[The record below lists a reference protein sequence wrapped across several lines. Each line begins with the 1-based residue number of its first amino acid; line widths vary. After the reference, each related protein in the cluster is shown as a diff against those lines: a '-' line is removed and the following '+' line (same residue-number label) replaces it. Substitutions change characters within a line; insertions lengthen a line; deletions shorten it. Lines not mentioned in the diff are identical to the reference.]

1 MELLIKHVM
10 IVDGT
15 GAPAYRGTVGVE
27 QGKICLVAKEDEMG
41 LDGVGEQSSSQVQ
54 VIEGEGLYL
63 SPGFIDAHSHGDGI
77 YGTDFGQLC
86 KTSQGITTEICG
98 QCGFS
103 FYPVNP
109 KTLGQLQ
116 QFLTLF
122 TNEFS
127 EDMDQWTDFSTYKKY
142 METVPLTCNTA
153 ILTGHGT
160 LRVAVMGNDNRK
172 PTEEELEQMKALLK
186 EAMDH
191 GSIGLST
198 GLIYPPGSFSHID
211 EIVELAK
218 VIAPYDGI
226 YASHMR
232 NESGD
237 VVEAV
242 KEALEVGRRAGV
254 RVQISHHKALGKD
267 NWGLTKETLR
277 LISEAIASGQK
288 VTIDQYP
295 YEACMTHF
303 NVLIPPQYFD
313 GGMDCLLERLK
324 DPTIRQQMKQEMMA
338 KDAGFDS
345 YYRNCGGWDGVFI
358 SVLPKTPQYEGMFV
372 TEAAERMGKDPF
384 EAYFDL
390 VLENRA
396 EGSGIYFSIGED
408 DLCRIIMDDNTVV
421 GTDGLCKA
429 MDEKGHPRAWGTF
442 PRAICYFHKEKQLMS
457 LEEII
462 RKMTSLPAKRLKL
475 ATKGV
480 IAEGMDADLVLF
492 DYNRLE
498 DRASY
503 QNSNQVTEGIE
514 YVIVNGQIVYRNQK
528 LTGVYPGKLILR
540 EK

>member
-1 MELLIKHVM
+1 MELLIKQGM

-15 GAPAYRGTVGVE
+15 GAPAYVGSVGIE
-27 QGKICLVAKEDEMG
+27 HGKIKLVPKED
-41 LDGVGEQSSSQVQ
+41 LDQAVSRAKR
-54 VIEGEGLYL
+54 VITGEGLYIA
-63 SPGFIDAHSHGDGI
+63 PGFIDAHSHGDGI
-77 YGTDFGQLC
+77 YGTDYGQLC
-86 KTSQGITTEICG
+86 KISQGITTEICG

-109 KTLGQLQ
+109 ETLGQLQ

-127 EDMDQWTDFSTYKKY
+127 SDMDQWTDFSTYKKY
-142 METVPLTCNTA
+142 LETVPLTCNTA

-160 LRVAVMGNDNRK
+160 LRVAVMGNENRK
-172 PTEEELEQMKALLK
+172 PTEDELEQMKSLLK
-186 EAMDH
+186 EAMEH

-254 RVQISHHKALGKD
+254 RVQISHHKTMGKD
-267 NWGLTKETLR
+267 NWGLSQETLR
-277 LISEAIASGQK
+277 LVSEAIASGQK
-288 VTIDQYP
+288 VTLDQYP

-324 DPTIRQQMKQEMMA
+324 DPEIRQKMKEEMMA
-338 KDAGFDS
+338 KDGGFDS

-358 SVLPKTPQYEGMFV
+358 SVLPLTPEYEGMFV
-372 TEAAERMGKDPF
+372 TEAAETMGKDPF
-384 EAYFDL
+384 DAYFDL

-396 EGSGIYFSIGED
+396 EGSGIYFSIGEE
-408 DLCRIIMDDNTVV
+408 DLCHIILDPNTVV

-429 MDEKGHPRAWGTF
+429 MNEKGHPRAWGTF
-442 PRAICYFHKEKQLMS
+442 PRAITYFHKEKKLMP
-457 LEEII
+457 LEDII
-462 RKMTSLPAKRLKL
+462 RKMTSLPAERLMLKS
-475 ATKGV
+475 KGV
-480 IAEGMDADLVLF
+480 IRDGMDGDLVIF
-492 DYNRLE
+492 DYEKLR

-503 QNSNQVTEGIE
+503 MDSNQVTDGIE
-514 YVIVNGQIVYRNQK
+514 YVIVNGEVVYENHA
-528 LTGVYPGKLILR
+528 LTGAHPGTLILH
-540 EK
+540 KGQK

>member
-27 QGKICLVAKEDEMG
+27 QGKICLVAKEGEMG

-54 VIEGEGLYL
+54 VIDGEGLYL

-127 EDMDQWTDFSTYKKY
+127 EDMNQWTDFSTYKKY

-172 PTEEELEQMKALLK
+172 PTEEELEQMKVLLK

-218 VIAPYDGI
+218 VIA
-226 YASHMR
+226 
-232 NESGD
+232 
-237 VVEAV
+237 
-242 KEALEVGRRAGV
+242 
-254 RVQISHHKALGKD
+254 
-267 NWGLTKETLR
+267 
-277 LISEAIASGQK
+277 
-288 VTIDQYP
+288 
-295 YEACMTHF
+295 
-303 NVLIPPQYFD
+303 
-313 GGMDCLLERLK
+313 
-324 DPTIRQQMKQEMMA
+324 
-338 KDAGFDS
+338 
-345 YYRNCGGWDGVFI
+345 
-358 SVLPKTPQYEGMFV
+358 
-372 TEAAERMGKDPF
+372 
-384 EAYFDL
+384 
-390 VLENRA
+390 
-396 EGSGIYFSIGED
+396 
-408 DLCRIIMDDNTVV
+408 
-421 GTDGLCKA
+421 
-429 MDEKGHPRAWGTF
+429 
-442 PRAICYFHKEKQLMS
+442 
-457 LEEII
+457 
-462 RKMTSLPAKRLKL
+462 
-475 ATKGV
+475 
-480 IAEGMDADLVLF
+480 
-492 DYNRLE
+492 
-498 DRASY
+498 
-503 QNSNQVTEGIE
+503 
-514 YVIVNGQIVYRNQK
+514 
-528 LTGVYPGKLILR
+528 
-540 EK
+540 